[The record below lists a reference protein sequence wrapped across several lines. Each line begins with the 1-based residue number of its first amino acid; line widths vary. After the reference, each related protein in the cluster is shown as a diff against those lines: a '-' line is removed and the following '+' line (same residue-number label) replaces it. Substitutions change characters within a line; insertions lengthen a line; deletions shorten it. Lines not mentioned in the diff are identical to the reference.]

1 MFSLILKSVIGSLT
15 GTLLDKVTGI
25 FDSYFKKEITKAELQ
40 EKLSEALLKSATEI
54 EVSHS
59 ETLAATY
66 NSFMK
71 TMSSSRIIQWVW
83 AATAVSQLIV
93 LVWHQMGIPLLCY
106 FAGNARCF
114 PSSGSTVEWAYLLL
128 GGLLGM
134 APLVLRGG
142 PGKMNYDQ
150 LKSLAERK

>member
-1 MFSLILKSVIGSLT
+1 MISVILKSVIGALT
-15 GTLLDKVTGI
+15 GNLLDKVEGI
-25 FDSYFKKEITKAELQ
+25 FDSYFKKEISKEELRT
-40 EKLSEALLKSATEI
+40 KLSEALLKSATEI

-59 ETLAATY
+59 ETLAKTY
-66 NSFMK
+66 DSFMK
-71 TMSSSRIIQWVW
+71 AMEKSPLIQRVW
-83 AATAVSQLIV
+83 AATAVSQLVV
-93 LVWHQMGIPLLCY
+93 LVWHQMGIPLLC
-106 FAGNARCF
+106 FFIGNKACF